1 MIDGRTYLFS
11 TTLYDGALTSWGLDG
26 TGLTQIDSHEYAG
39 GLRAGG
45 TASIMQVD
53 VDGATTVMTGG
64 GRNWG
69 GLQTHSLTGSGH
81 FGGADW
87 LHWNATPFSSLAY
100 GQTVM
105 QADGNQII
113 YGVLAETDGIGRLT
127 IAPDGHVIAG
137 TLLSLDGD
145 AGVTA
150 MATIEVAG
158 TDYVLAASGTQNTVT
173 VWGVS
178 DTGDLHQA
186 DMIGTEDGLWVAAPT
201 AMEIATT
208 GGQTYVILAAAG
220 SGSLSVM
227 TLDAAGRLDVTDHVL
242 DSRNSRFDDVSAI
255 AVVEHGGQVY
265 VIAGGSDGGISL
277 FLLREDGTLL
287 ARGHLADTTQMGL
300 ENISAIDAVSVGD
313 GIDIF
318 VASSQVAGITLVHF
332 DAGPAGQTMTG
343 TGVLTGTAGVDVI
356 TGAAGA
362 DTLAGGAGDDVL
374 TDGAGADRLTGGAG
388 ADTFILA
395 YDTNV
400 DLIMDFDVGIDQIDL
415 SAWPG
420 LRSTAQ
426 LTMTSRSDGIRIAY
440 GDDVLIVRSAD
451 GQPIDPASFGAT
463 DLIGDARVPQ
473 NIVPGYAGPATDIPD
488 LPDRPDY
495 TPYVYTPVPVDP
507 NPAQPVITPTPD
519 RTDTNT
525 ITPAPGEPDFPVQNT
540 GPVIT
545 GTDTSETLSV
555 TNTQPIVYG
564 MGGNDRLNG
573 SDAVN
578 TLYGGSGNDRLYG
591 EGGNDRLIGG
601 SGADRIIGGWGGDF
615 LKGSGGNDI
624 LRGGGGTDV
633 MKGNNGDDR
642 MWGGGKADR
651 ISGGTGHDSLHGG
664 AGHDKLRGGSG
675 DDKLEGKSG
684 RDLLKGGTGHDR
696 MWGGSGA
703 DKMHG
708 DNGHDTLFGGAGRD
722 QLSGG
727 KKNDVLM
734 GGSSAD
740 RMWGGGGRDTLNGQR
755 GDDVMTGGSGA
766 DTFIFTD
773 GADRITDFS
782 TRADRLHLDDGM
794 WRGNLSVDEVVDRYA
809 TVQGGNVVFD
819 FGGGDTLT
827 LTDVTNLNALS
838 DTISIV

>member
-1 MIDGRTYLFS
+1 MIDGQTYLFS

-26 TGLTQIDSHEYAG
+26 TGLTQIDSYEYAG

-45 TASIMQVD
+45 MASIMQVD

-81 FGGADW
+81 FSGADW

-105 QADGNQII
+105 QADGNQIV

-150 MATIEVAG
+150 MATIEIAG

-178 DTGDLHQA
+178 DTGDLQQA
-186 DMIGTEDGLWVAAPT
+186 DMIGPDDGLWVAAPT

-227 TLDAAGRLDVTDHVL
+227 ALDAAGQLDVTDHVL

-255 AVVEHGGQVY
+255 VVVEHGGQVY

-300 ENISAIDAVSVGD
+300 ENISAIDAVSVGN

-332 DAGPAGQTMTG
+332 DTGPAGQTVTG
-343 TGVLTGTAGVDVI
+343 TGVLTGTAGMDVI

-362 DTLAGGAGDDVL
+362 DTLFGGEGDDVI
-374 TDGAGADRLTGGAG
+374 TDGAGADSLMGGGG
-388 ADTFILA
+388 ADTFIID
-395 YDTNV
+395 YDTDTDV
-400 DLIMDFDVGIDQIDL
+400 IMDFEVGVDQIDL
-415 SAWPG
+415 SAWPN

-426 LTMTSRSDGIRIAY
+426 LEMTPLVNGIRIAY
-440 GDDVLIVRSAD
+440 GDDVLIVRSAN
-451 GQPIDPASFGAT
+451 GQVIDSANFSAS

-473 NIVPGYAGPATDIPD
+473 NIVPGFAGPATDIPD
-488 LPDRPDY
+488 LPTRPAY
-495 TPYVYTPVPVDP
+495 TPQVYTPVSVDP
-507 NPAQPVITPTPD
+507 NPEQLTLVPTPD

-525 ITPAPGEPDFPVQNT
+525 PQPTTPPVVT
-540 GPVIT
+540 VS
-545 GTDTSETLSV
+545 DTANVLSGSGVADMLQGGNGNDTIYGRGGNDDLMGAGGSDRLYGGRGRDTLD
-555 TNTQPIVYG
+555 G
-564 MGGNDRLNG
+564 GKGNDRLWGNKGDDLLEGKNG
-573 SDAVN
+573 H
-578 TLYGGSGNDRLYG
+578 DRL
-591 EGGNDRLIGG
+591 
-601 SGADRIIGGWGGDF
+601 
-615 LKGSGGNDI
+615 K
-624 LRGGGGTDV
+624 
-633 MKGNNGDDR
+633 
-642 MWGGGKADR
+642 
-651 ISGGTGHDSLHGG
+651 GG
-664 AGHDKLRGGSG
+664 AG
-675 DDKLEGKSG
+675 
-684 RDLLKGGTGHDR
+684 
-696 MWGGSGA
+696 A
-703 DKMHG
+703 
-708 DNGHDTLFGGAGRD
+708 DTLFGHNGRDVLMGGGGSD

-740 RMWGGGGRDTLNGQR
+740 RMWGGRGRDTLNGQN
-755 GDDVMTGGSGA
+755 GDDIMTGGSGA

-782 TRADRLHLDDGM
+782 TRADKLHLDDRM
-794 WRGNLSVDEVVDRYA
+794 WRGNLSVDEVIDRYA
-809 TVQGGNVVFD
+809 TVQNGDVVFD

-827 LTDVTNLNALS
+827 LSDVSNLNALS